1 MRSITY
7 AGEAVQT
14 SDEVAALLVELS
26 AELAK
31 AGRAE
36 AVEIPIVT
44 PGGGRDTAELVV
56 GLGNDVL
63 SLPSEHEGAEPDFT
77 DAVEMLTAMLDATFA
92 QFTMTAPAMPAAAVS
107 AAALSEAV
115 AMDEPAVEPEVV
127 APRPPAEATLS
138 GQDAQITSLDEFR
151 RAQRSR

>member
-14 SDEVAALLVELS
+14 SDEVASRLVELS

-44 PGGGRDTAELVV
+44 SGGGRDTAELVV

-63 SLPSEHEGAEPDFT
+63 SLPFDHPGAEPDFT

-92 QFTMTAPAMPAAAVS
+92 QFTMTTPGATARATPATALTEALARDDAAT
-107 AAALSEAV
+107 EQ
-115 AMDEPAVEPEVV
+115 ETVEPRAVV
-127 APRPPAEATLS
+127 EATPRR
-138 GQDAQITSLDEFR
+138 GEAEVTSLDEFR

>member
-14 SDEVAALLVELS
+14 SDEVASLLVELS

-44 PGGGRDTAELVV
+44 QGGGRDTAELVV

-63 SLPSEHEGAEPDFT
+63 SLPAEPEGAEPDFT

-92 QFTMTAPAMPAAAVS
+92 QFTMTAPAATPATALAEALAFDDPAIEPETAEPQIVPDSSPGRGDAAV
-107 AAALSEAV
+107 
-115 AMDEPAVEPEVV
+115 
-127 APRPPAEATLS
+127 
-138 GQDAQITSLDEFR
+138 TSLDEFR

>member
-7 AGEAVQT
+7 AGEAVRT
-14 SDEVAALLVELS
+14 SDEVASLLVELA

-44 PGGGRDTAELVV
+44 RGGSGRDTAELVV

-63 SLPSEHEGAEPDFT
+63 SLPFDHDGPEPRFD
-77 DAVEMLTAMLDATFA
+77 DAVEMLSAMLDATIA
-92 QFTMTAPAMPAAAVS
+92 QFGTP
-107 AAALSEAV
+107 
-115 AMDEPAVEPEVV
+115 
-127 APRPPAEATLS
+127 LS
-138 GQDAQITSLDEFR
+138 GILARSEDVAVNGEPTPAQVVPSTDPDAAPVTSLDEFR
-151 RAQRSR
+151 RAQRGR